1 MWLGLAFIS
10 AFLLGCYEVNKK
22 ISLDGN
28 AVIPVL
34 FFNTLISSLIFVP
47 FIFLSFFTDVL
58 DGTMLYVPRV
68 SFETHVAVFIKAVIV
83 LSSWI
88 FGYFAL
94 KHLPLTITGPIKATQ
109 PVVTLVGAMLVFGE
123 RLNLYQWIGV
133 ILSIASFYLL
143 SSSGKKEGIRFTHN
157 KWIFFT
163 VLSILTG
170 AASGLVRQTSD
181 GKFGCDDGA
190 GMVQC
195 LPVSDDAADP
205 PVPLVS
211 ATEKHDAFCLALEHC
226 LYLRLPLRGGLDLFL
241 CPYFPRFDDLYR
253 LDGPPQQCLGD
264 LPCRRFVLP

>member
-68 SFETHVAVFIKAVIV
+68 SLETHVAVFIKAVIV

-94 KHLPLTITGPIKATQ
+94 KHLPLTSTGPIKATQ

-123 RLNLYQWIGV
+123 RLNLYQWIWV

-143 SSSGKKEGIRFTHN
+143 SSSGKK
-157 KWIFFT
+157 
-163 VLSILTG
+163 
-170 AASGLVRQTSD
+170 
-181 GKFGCDDGA
+181 
-190 GMVQC
+190 
-195 LPVSDDAADP
+195 
-205 PVPLVS
+205 
-211 ATEKHDAFCLALEHC
+211 
-226 LYLRLPLRGGLDLFL
+226 
-241 CPYFPRFDDLYR
+241 
-253 LDGPPQQCLGD
+253 
-264 LPCRRFVLP
+264 

>member
-68 SFETHVAVFIKAVIV
+68 PFETHVAVFIKAVIV

-109 PVVTLVGAMLVFGE
+109 PVVTLVGAMLIFGE
-123 RLNLYQWIGV
+123 RLNVYQWIGV

-143 SSSGKKEGIRFTHN
+143 SSSGKKRAS
-157 KWIFFT
+157 
-163 VLSILTG
+163 VLRTINGSSLPSCPSSPERRAVCT
-170 AASGLVRQTSD
+170 TS
-181 GKFGCDDGA
+181 
-190 GMVQC
+190 
-195 LPVSDDAADP
+195 
-205 PVPLVS
+205 
-211 ATEKHDAFCLALEHC
+211 T
-226 LYLRLPLRGGLDLFL
+226 
-241 CPYFPRFDDLYR
+241 
-253 LDGPPQQCLGD
+253 
-264 LPCRRFVLP
+264 

>member
-22 ISLDGN
+22 ISLDVN

-68 SFETHVAVFIKAVIV
+68 SLETHVAVFIKAVIV

-109 PVVTLVGAMLVFGE
+109 PVVTLVGAML
-123 RLNLYQWIGV
+123 
-133 ILSIASFYLL
+133 A
-143 SSSGKKEGIRFTHN
+143 
-157 KWIFFT
+157 
-163 VLSILTG
+163 
-170 AASGLVRQTSD
+170 
-181 GKFGCDDGA
+181 
-190 GMVQC
+190 
-195 LPVSDDAADP
+195 
-205 PVPLVS
+205 
-211 ATEKHDAFCLALEHC
+211 
-226 LYLRLPLRGGLDLFL
+226 
-241 CPYFPRFDDLYR
+241 
-253 LDGPPQQCLGD
+253 
-264 LPCRRFVLP
+264 